1 MRVMGIDL
9 STNAG
14 VVVIDGKHGVLHAGV
29 ANAPKL
35 SGSARAN
42 AIIGRIME
50 VHTDHKPDLVVIE
63 DYAIQFIKSAIV
75 SIELGGILRFILWQ
89 EGIPYRVVSPSVVK
103 KFVTGTG
110 AAKKELMMMEVFK
123 RWAYSSSVNDE
134 ADAFA
139 LAQLGLAAHQCA
151 VNCTKPML
159 AVAQEWW
166 AGSESNSAQPK
177 KKPLRNSK

>member
-1 MRVMGIDL
+1 
-9 STNAG
+9 
-14 VVVIDGKHGVLHAGV
+14 
-29 ANAPKL
+29 
-35 SGSARAN
+35 
-42 AIIGRIME
+42 
-50 VHTDHKPDLVVIE
+50 
-63 DYAIQFIKSAIV
+63 V